1 MAGRVF
7 ISCGQRGNEKEVA
20 IRIQDLLRKDFGLD
34 SYLAFKIQS
43 LDDIMI
49 ITEELRKSD
58 YYLFI
63 DFLRHPESPDD
74 FSCSL
79 FTHQELA
86 LAHHLGFRDIIAL
99 QETGVRQEG
108 FVRYVLSN
116 PESFFDVEDLL
127 QKLGAL
133 VRSRGWSPRFSRNLI
148 VSNLHLSQP
157 DPQVYGDHTGTYKTR
172 TWAVDIENRRP
183 DVAATRTIC
192 ILDKIIDAVGA
203 QPSPDRSFL
212 KWSGFHQRYENTL
225 LPEDFGTVNLLA
237 VREQEPGIFLP
248 SQRDFSPREPILRS
262 DGPYLLQFK
271 VFSEGFPLLKFGIR
285 FRLQRVASL
294 ACSWDGSHGELV
306 V

>member
-1 MAGRVF
+1 M
-7 ISCGQRGNEKEVA
+7 
-20 IRIQDLLRKDFGLD
+20 
-34 SYLAFKIQS
+34 
-43 LDDIMI
+43 
-49 ITEELRKSD
+49 
-58 YYLFI
+58 
-63 DFLRHPESPDD
+63 
-74 FSCSL
+74 
-79 FTHQELA
+79 
-86 LAHHLGFRDIIAL
+86 
-99 QETGVRQEG
+99 RQEG

-157 DPQVYGDHTGTYKTR
+157 DPHVYGDHTGTFKMR

-192 ILDKIIDAVGA
+192 ILDKIIDAVGS
-203 QPSPDRSFL
+203 QPSLDRSFL

-237 VREQEPGIFLP
+237 VREQERGLFLP
-248 SQRDFSPREPILRS
+248 SQKDFSPREPILRS

-271 VFSEGFPLLKFGIR
+271 VFSEGFPLLKFDSFPATAGGVA
-285 FRLQRVASL
+285 RLLVGWLPRRIGRLKRQPVFATSSATVVKTVFAPVLLPLRSRWSKPPKTGHPGVARQRRRKR
-294 ACSWDGSHGELV
+294 
-306 V
+306 